1 MAEFVGPVRGHPMSA
16 PASAAPN
23 RGTIARRLNAT
34 ARVKSLAAQGVALNG
49 GGTVQRAAD
58 SAAPIQLMPPK
69 KDPSKEKK
77 GNNKKQE
84 KQKAAAK
91 GTARAKNRKVER
103 LTNSVQGYDTTG
115 HSRKEIRAAIAAGNV
130 NKMRAGH
137 LSADSSQNMNAG
149 TRKTITGL
157 TGAIKAEKAKAKAE
171 EHKSAGSDVDDGDEE
186 DFELDVDYDDTGYK
200 PPRDQ
205 DPPPPGASGA
215 EGIAV

>member
-1 MAEFVGPVRGHPMSA
+1 MAEFAERSRTAPPPIAHAPMSA
-16 PASAAPN
+16 GDALNAAP
-23 RGTIARRLNAT
+23 RVQRLAAT
-34 ARVKSLAAQGVALNG
+34 AVALNAG
-49 GGTVQRAAD
+49 Q
-58 SAAPIQLMPPK
+58 APIQLMPPK

-77 GNNKKQE
+77 GNKKQE

-103 LTNSVQGYDTTG
+103 LANSVQGYDTTK

-171 EHKSAGSDVDDGDEE
+171 EHKHAGSDVDGDEE

-205 DPPPPGASGA
+205 DPPPPGAGGA